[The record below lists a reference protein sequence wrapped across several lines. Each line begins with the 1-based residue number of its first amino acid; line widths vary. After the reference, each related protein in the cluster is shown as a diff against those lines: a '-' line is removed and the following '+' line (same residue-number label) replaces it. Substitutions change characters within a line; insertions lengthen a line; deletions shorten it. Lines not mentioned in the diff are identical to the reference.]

1 MIILNKSSKMPA
13 NKYALIRYRVINRCL
28 KDFQFATMEKLIQV
42 CEDALSM
49 SPISKRTVYQDIRD
63 MKEDDQLG
71 YFAPIKLNREKGYYY
86 DDPDYSIDNIPLGEE
101 EIKALSFAAT
111 MLDQFRNIGI
121 FSTFTGAVQKVVE
134 AVNIKRLSKEDD
146 LLPFIEFEHSPV
158 SLGQQFIEPIIL
170 AIKNKKV
177 IRFKYQRFVI
187 DKVLS
192 HNVHPYLLKQY
203 HSRWY
208 LIGLHDYHKEI
219 ITFCLDRFSSEPK
232 VADIPYEDIGFDT
245 REHFKSVIG
254 IITSTE
260 KPKKVILKL
269 TQRQG
274 WYVIT
279 QPIHPSQ
286 KVIEKKDHFI
296 VELKI
301 IPTYEL
307 TMLIMGWG
315 PNVEV
320 IQPLS
325 LKKEIFKLHK
335 ECVEKVKAD

>member
-1 MIILNKSSKMPA
+1 MPA

-28 KDFQFATMEKLIQV
+28 KDFQFASMEKLIQV

-49 SPISKRTVYQDIRD
+49 SPISKRTIYQDIRD

-71 YFAPIKLNREKGYYY
+71 YYAPIRLNRDKGYYY
-86 DDPDYSIDNIPLGEE
+86 DDPDYSIDNIPLGEDE
-101 EIKALSFAAT
+101 VKALSFAAT
-111 MLDQFRNIGI
+111 MLDQFRNISI

-134 AVNIKRLSKEDD
+134 AMNIKRLSKEDD

-177 IRFKYQRFVI
+177 IRFKYQTFVT

-192 HNVHPYLLKQY
+192 HDIHPYLLKQY

-208 LIGLHDYHKEI
+208 MVGLHDYHKDI
-219 ITFCLDRFSSEPK
+219 ATYCLDRFVSDPE
-232 VADIPYEDIGFDT
+232 VAEIPYEDRGFNT
-245 REHFKSVIG
+245 REYFKSVIG
-254 IITSTE
+254 IITSSE
-260 KPKKVILKL
+260 NPQKVVLKL
-269 TQRQG
+269 TQRQA

-279 QPIHPSQ
+279 QPIHSSQ
-286 KVIEKKDHFI
+286 KVTEKKGHFI
-296 VELKI
+296 VELKV

-307 TMLIMGWG
+307 IMLIMGWG
-315 PNVEV
+315 PEVEV
-320 IQPLS
+320 IQPKS
-325 LKKEIFKLHK
+325 LKSRIFELHK
-335 ECVEKVKAD
+335 KCTENF

>member
-1 MIILNKSSKMPA
+1 MPA

-28 KDFQFATMEKLIQV
+28 KDFQFAPMNKLIQV

-49 SPISKRTVYQDIRD
+49 SPISPRTIYQDIRD

-71 YFAPIKLNREKGYYY
+71 YFAPIKRNRDKGYYY
-86 DDPDYSIDNIPLGEE
+86 DDPEYSIDNIPLGEE
-101 EIKALSFAAT
+101 EVKALSFAAT

-121 FSTFTGAVQKVVE
+121 FSTFNGAVQKVVE
-134 AVNIKRLSKEDD
+134 AVNIKRLSQEDD
-146 LLPFIEFEHSPV
+146 LLPFIEFEQSPV

-177 IRFKYQRFVI
+177 IRFKYQRFVT

-192 HNVHPYLLKQY
+192 HDIHPYLLKQY

-208 LIGLHDYHKEI
+208 LIGLHDYHKD
-219 ITFCLDRFSSEPK
+219 ITTYCLDRFVSDPEPI
-232 VADIPYEDIGFDT
+232 AIPYEDRGFNT
-245 REHFKSVIG
+245 REYFKSVIG
-254 IITSTE
+254 IITSSE
-260 KPKKVILKL
+260 KPQKVVLKL
-269 TQRQG
+269 TPRQA

-279 QPIHPSQ
+279 QPIHSSQ
-286 KVIEKKDHFI
+286 KVTEKKDHFI
-296 VELKI
+296 VELHV

-315 PNVEV
+315 PEVEV
-320 IQPLS
+320 IRPKS
-325 LKKEIFKLHK
+325 LKDRIFDLHK
-335 ECVEKVKAD
+335 KCVEKM

>member
-1 MIILNKSSKMPA
+1 MPA

-28 KDFQFATMEKLIQV
+28 KDFQFAPMEKLIRV

-49 SPISKRTVYQDIRD
+49 SPISERTIYQDLKD
-63 MKEDDQLG
+63 MREDDQLG
-71 YFAPIKLNREKGYYY
+71 YNAPIKLNRDKGYYY

-170 AIKNKKV
+170 AIREKKV
-177 IRFKYQRFVI
+177 IRFNYQRFVTDI
-187 DKVLS
+187 VQS
-192 HNVHPYLLKQY
+192 HDIHPYLLKQY
-203 HSRWY
+203 HNRWY
-208 LIGLHDYHKEI
+208 LIGLHDYHKNI
-219 ITFCLDRFSSEPK
+219 ATYCLDRFVSNPETI
-232 VADIPYEDIGFDT
+232 DIAYEDIGFNT
-245 REHFKSVIG
+245 REYFKSVIG
-254 IITSTE
+254 IITSFE
-260 KPKKVILKL
+260 EPQKVVLKL
-269 TQRQG
+269 TPRQA

-279 QPIHPSQ
+279 QPIHSSQ
-286 KVIEKKDHFI
+286 RVMEKKDHFL
-296 VELKI
+296 VELTV

-315 PNVEV
+315 PAVEV
-320 IQPLS
+320 IQPKS
-325 LKKEIFKLHK
+325 LRQEIFELHK
-335 ECVEKVKAD
+335 QSIEKNHNDRPGLSS

>member
-1 MIILNKSSKMPA
+1 
-13 NKYALIRYRVINRCL
+13 
-28 KDFQFATMEKLIQV
+28 MEKLIQV

-49 SPISKRTVYQDIRD
+49 SPISKRTIYQDIRD

-71 YFAPIKLNREKGYYY
+71 YYAPIRLNRDKGYYY

-101 EIKALSFAAT
+101 EVKALSFAAT
-111 MLDQFRNIGI
+111 MLDQFRNISI

-134 AVNIKRLSKEDD
+134 AMNIKRLSKEDD

-177 IRFKYQRFVI
+177 IRFKYQRFVT

-192 HNVHPYLLKQY
+192 HDIHPYLLKQY

-208 LIGLHDYHKEI
+208 LIGLHDYHEDVA
-219 ITFCLDRFSSEPK
+219 TYCLDRIVSDPE
-232 VADIPYEDIGFDT
+232 VVDIPYKDIGFNT
-245 REHFKSVIG
+245 REYFKSVIG
-254 IITSTE
+254 IITSFE
-260 KPKKVILKL
+260 KPQKVVLKL
-269 TQRQG
+269 TQRQA

-286 KVIEKKDHFI
+286 KVTEKKDHFI
-296 VELKI
+296 VELKV

-315 PNVEV
+315 PAVEV
-320 IQPLS
+320 IRPTS
-325 LKKEIFKLHK
+325 LRQEILELHK
-335 ECVEKVKAD
+335 QSIEKNL

>member
-1 MIILNKSSKMPA
+1 MPA

-28 KDFQFATMEKLIQV
+28 KDFQYASMDKLIQV

-49 SPISKRTVYQDIRD
+49 SPISQRTIYQDIRD

-71 YFAPIKLNREKGYYY
+71 YFAPIKRNRDKGYYY
-86 DDPDYSIDNIPLGEE
+86 DDPEYSIDNIPLGEE

-177 IRFKYQRFVI
+177 VRFNYQRF
-187 DKVLS
+187 DTDTVLS
-192 HNVHPYLLKQY
+192 HDIHPYLLKQY
-203 HSRWY
+203 RSRWY
-208 LIGLHDYHKEI
+208 LIGLHDYHRKLV
-219 ITFCLDRFSSEPK
+219 TYGLDRMVSDPETT
-232 VADIPYEDIGFDT
+232 DIPYEDIGFNT

-254 IITSTE
+254 IITPME
-260 KPKKVILKL
+260 KP
-269 TQRQG
+269 QRVTLRFTPAQA

-279 QPIHPSQ
+279 QPIHASQ
-286 KVIEKKDHFI
+286 TVIRKKDHFI
-296 VELKI
+296 IELNV

-307 TMLIMGWG
+307 TMMIMGWG
-315 PNVEV
+315 PEVEV
-320 IQPLS
+320 IRPKS
-325 LKKEIFKLHK
+325 LKDNIMELHK
-335 ECVEKVKAD
+335 KCLSPRDRG

>member
-1 MIILNKSSKMPA
+1 MPA

-28 KDFQFATMEKLIQV
+28 KDYQFATMDKLIQV

-49 SPISKRTVYQDIRD
+49 SPISERTIYQDLRD
-63 MKEDDQLG
+63 MREDDQLG
-71 YFAPIKLNREKGYYY
+71 YYAPIRLNRDKGYYY

-101 EIKALSFAAT
+101 EVKALSFAAT
-111 MLDQFRNIGI
+111 MLDQFRNISI

-134 AVNIKRLSKEDD
+134 AMNIKRLSKEDD

-177 IRFKYQRFVI
+177 IRFKYQRFVTE
-187 DKVLS
+187 KVLS
-192 HNVHPYLLKQY
+192 HDIHPYLLKQY

-208 LIGLHDYHKEI
+208 LIGLHDYHEDVA
-219 ITFCLDRFSSEPK
+219 TYCLDRIVSDPE
-232 VADIPYEDIGFDT
+232 VVDIPYKDIGFNT
-245 REHFKSVIG
+245 REYFKSVIG
-254 IITSTE
+254 IITSFE
-260 KPKKVILKL
+260 KPQKVVLKL
-269 TQRQG
+269 TPHQA

-286 KVIEKKDHFI
+286 KVTEKKDHFI
-296 VELKI
+296 VELKV

-307 TMLIMGWG
+307 IMLIMGWG
-315 PNVEV
+315 PEVEV
-320 IQPLS
+320 IQPKS
-325 LKKEIFKLHK
+325 LKSRIFELHK
-335 ECVEKVKAD
+335 KCTDRH

>member
-1 MIILNKSSKMPA
+1 MPA

-28 KDFQFATMEKLIQV
+28 KDFQYASMDKLIQV

-49 SPISKRTVYQDIRD
+49 SPISPRTIYQDIRD

-71 YFAPIKLNREKGYYY
+71 YFAPIKRNRDKGYYY
-86 DDPDYSIDNIPLGEE
+86 DDPEYSIDNIPLGEE
-101 EIKALSFAAT
+101 EVKALSFAAT
-111 MLDQFRNIGI
+111 MLDQYRNIGI

-134 AVNIKRLSKEDD
+134 AVNIKRMSKEDD
-146 LLPFIEFEHSPV
+146 LLPFIEFEQSPV

-177 IRFKYQRFVI
+177 IRFKYQRFVT

-192 HNVHPYLLKQY
+192 HDIHPYLLKQY

-208 LIGLHDYHKEI
+208 LIGLHDYHKDI
-219 ITFCLDRFSSEPK
+219 ATYCLDRFVSDPEPI
-232 VADIPYEDIGFDT
+232 DIPYEDRGFNT
-245 REHFKSVIG
+245 REYFKSVIG
-254 IITSTE
+254 IITSSE
-260 KPKKVILKL
+260 KPQKVVLKL
-269 TQRQG
+269 TQRQA

-279 QPIHPSQ
+279 QPIHSSQ
-286 KVIEKKDHFI
+286 KVTEKKDHFI
-296 VELKI
+296 VELNV

-315 PNVEV
+315 PEAEV
-320 IQPLS
+320 IRPKS
-325 LKKEIFKLHK
+325 LKSRIFELHK
-335 ECVEKVKAD
+335 KCTENP

>member
-1 MIILNKSSKMPA
+1 MPTNKE
-13 NKYALIRYRVINRCL
+13 ALVRYRVINRCL
-28 KDFQFATMEKLIQV
+28 KDFRYATREKMIRA
-42 CEDALSM
+42 CEDVLSI
-49 SPISKRTVYQDIRD
+49 SPISPRTIYQDIRD
-63 MKEDDQLG
+63 MKQDERLG
-71 YFAPIKLNREKGYYY
+71 YFAPIKLDRGKTAYYY
-86 DDPDYSIDNIPLGEE
+86 EDPDYSIDNIPLNEE
-101 EIKALSFAAT
+101 EVKALSFAAT
-111 MLDQFRNIGI
+111 MLDQFSNIGI

-134 AVNIKRLSKEDD
+134 TINIKRMSKEED

-158 SLGQQFIEPIIL
+158 SLGQQYIELIIM

-177 IRFKYQRFVI
+177 IRFKYQRFTT
-187 DKVLS
+187 DKILS
-192 HNVHPYLLKQY
+192 HNIHPYLLKQY
-203 HSRWY
+203 HNRWY

-219 ITFCLDRFSSEPK
+219 VTYCLDRFSSDPE
-232 VADIPYEDIGFDT
+232 VMDIPYENIGFDT

-254 IITSTE
+254 IITSME
-260 KPKKVILKL
+260 KPQKVVLKL
-269 TQRQG
+269 TQRQA

-286 KVIEKKDHFI
+286 KVIEKKDNFI

-315 PNVEV
+315 PDVEV

-325 LKKEIFKLHK
+325 LKKEILMLHK
-335 ECVEKVKAD
+335 ECVEKVKTG

>member
-1 MIILNKSSKMPA
+1 MPA

-28 KDFQFATMEKLIQV
+28 KDYQFATMDKLIQV

-49 SPISKRTVYQDIRD
+49 SPISERTIYQDLRD
-63 MKEDDQLG
+63 MREDDQLG
-71 YFAPIKLNREKGYYY
+71 YYAPIRLNRDKGYYY

-101 EIKALSFAAT
+101 EVKALSFAAT
-111 MLDQFRNIGI
+111 MLDQFRNISI

-134 AVNIKRLSKEDD
+134 AMNIKRLSKEDD

-177 IRFKYQRFVI
+177 IRFKYQRFVTE
-187 DKVLS
+187 KVLS
-192 HNVHPYLLKQY
+192 HDIHPYLLKQY

-208 LIGLHDYHKEI
+208 LIGLHDYHEDVA
-219 ITFCLDRFSSEPK
+219 TYCLDRIVSDPE
-232 VADIPYEDIGFDT
+232 VTDIPYEDRGFNT
-245 REHFKSVIG
+245 REYFKSVIG
-254 IITSTE
+254 IITSSE
-260 KPKKVILKL
+260 NPQKVVLKL
-269 TQRQG
+269 TPQQA

-279 QPIHPSQ
+279 QPIHSSQ

-296 VELKI
+296 VELRV

-307 TMLIMGWG
+307 IMLIMGWG
-315 PNVEV
+315 PEVEV
-320 IQPLS
+320 IQPKS
-325 LKKEIFKLHK
+325 LKSRIFELHK
-335 ECVEKVKAD
+335 KCTDRH